1 MKLINNKS
9 KGFTLIEVM
18 IAVVVFS
25 FGLLGVAG
33 VMTVSVKNNQN
44 GYMRSQAAFLASTM
58 IEMMRSNQI
67 ALWNG
72 LYNGTYNSYTALTSG
87 NDCSTACN
95 FTELRGRDVQVW
107 SNMINQILPNSSGV
121 VSCVSPEPPT
131 TAIPIMI
138 VDPAEP
144 LLPDDPAYPSL
155 PLIPCANCAID
166 PYNGFCTVTINW
178 SESNEISATSAQ
190 SFVLVG
196 KP

>member
-1 MKLINNKS
+1 MKLMNNRS
-9 KGFTLIEVM
+9 KGFTLIEAM

-33 VMTVSVKNNQN
+33 VMTISVKNNQN
-44 GYMRSQAAFLASTM
+44 GYMRSQATFLAASM

-67 ALWNG
+67 ALWND

-87 NDCSTACN
+87 NDCSTAACN
-95 FTELRGRDVQVW
+95 FTQLRDRDVQVW

-121 VSCVSPEPPT
+121 VACVSPEPPT
-131 TAIPIMI
+131 TAIPIMV
-138 VDPAEP
+138 VDPDGI
-144 LLPDDPAYPSL
+144 LLPGDPGFPQMMV
-155 PLIPCANCAID
+155 CGNCAID

-190 SFVLVG
+190 SFELVG